1 MIVREFYRTR
11 ADGVNLYKIYSDKTK
26 YILQEDT
33 GLVYN
38 SVIDTEYATHTY
50 IETDSDIPKY
60 SPTDAELR
68 IRTSDL
74 EAAVMELADLLTQG
88 E

>member
-11 ADGVNLYKIYSDKTK
+11 SDGVNLYKIYSDKTK

-38 SVIDTEYATHTY
+38 SVID
-50 IETDSDIPKY
+50 
-60 SPTDAELR
+60 AELR

-74 EAAVMELADLLTQG
+74 EAAVMELAELLTEG